1 MKFDFKEKDSC
12 GVGFIAS
19 RGLPPT
25 HGMTLKILEC
35 LSNLDHRG
43 AKFADGTGDG
53 AGVLTEIPYELLN
66 AELKERNITL
76 GKGKKLGLISCFFDP
91 KELNE
96 SKDLIQK
103 KLIDFKI
110 DLLYW
115 RKVPTDKEILG
126 TLAKQSKPAI
136 FHAVISSDEKNDKQ
150 FEKTLYLF
158 RKSLEREISNHKF
171 LNIHINSCS
180 SRTVVYKGLFTATQ
194 ASDFYWDLRNPLF
207 KTRFGIFHQRFSTN
221 TSSTWDKAQPL
232 RMLAHNGEINTIT
245 SNYSWMQARE
255 VDATSSFWK
264 EEIDTIKPF
273 IDESISDSGQLDN
286 AVELLVQSGRTLA
299 HAQEM
304 LIPSAWENNP
314 RFTEDEK
321 AFYQYHSFLSEPWD
335 GPAAIVASDGLDI
348 IAGLDRSGLRPMR
361 WMVSDRYILAASEVG
376 ICPSVEAGAYKT
388 AQLEPGQT
396 IRYRIN
402 DDELLD
408 EKEVIQKLSKKNPY
422 KDWVNSKPL
431 KVDTQ
436 FSNLKDDSIDED
448 LLSKYF
454 DYTPEEERLM
464 LLPMLKGEVPTG
476 SMGND
481 SPLGIL
487 SSNKP
492 RLSRFFHQL
501 FAQVTNPPIDPIRER
516 FVMSTKTYLG
526 KRGSILKETSQQA
539 NLVTLKS
546 PILNGGTYDKLVS
559 NEFLGKKSEVISFC
573 FNKEEKDLQTALR
586 DICVKVKDSIENKK
600 KSLIILSDRDV
611 KIGESIIPSLL
622 VTGTLHHFLIEN
634 GIRLKASL
642 IVASGEIRDSH
653 DLACHISYGVSAVW
667 PYLALEN
674 VRKLVASEE
683 NIELSIAEAQ
693 ENYTKT
699 LNKGLLKIMSKMGIC
714 TVSSY
719 RGSELFEII
728 GLDEEVIMSAFKY
741 SKSRTEG
748 IGFKAIQ
755 ENLKIYSDESS
766 ENLGGFY
773 KYKKNAEPHI
783 TSPATVLKLQ
793 KAVRSGDREMWSEYL
808 ETLEN
813 RADVQIRDLF
823 TLPDTSQGF
832 DNQNNAPSIESIYK
846 KFTVSSMSLGAL
858 SEEAH
863 QALAI
868 AMNRLGAKSGSGEG
882 GEDPL
887 RYNTEKNSKIKQIAS
902 GRFGVTPDYLA
913 SAEEFQIKM
922 AQGSKPGEGGQLPGF
937 KVDSHIAKLRH
948 TNEGITLISPP
959 PHHDI
964 YSIEDLAQLIYD
976 LKTFNPNNPVN
987 VKLVSEPG
995 VGTIAVGV
1003 AKAGADVITI
1013 AGSDGGTGASPWTS
1027 IKHAGSPWELGLS
1040 ETHQALVMN
1049 NMREKVLL
1057 EVDGGL
1063 RSAKDVVIAATL
1075 GADRFG
1081 FGTLPLLALGCKM
1094 VRQCHENTCP
1104 VGIATQDE
1112 NLRAKFT
1119 GAPEQVMQL
1128 FQFLAEDVQ
1137 EYLQIFNVS
1146 ELEDLIGHA
1155 DLLGLKVL
1163 DNNLPSSLHKLLVN
1177 AVPEKKHPGFIKHDE
1192 GRLSRRITSEVVKSL
1207 NANKS
1212 SFLQYPISNEDRSIG
1227 ARLSGEISINKLSQK
1242 LKENPSL
1249 ISLSGSAG
1257 QSFGAFIR
1265 DGINLKL
1272 TGSANDYVGKGM
1284 GGGSITIIPQ
1294 GKKMQ
1299 GAYHAAGNAIL
1310 YGATGGQLFISGRV
1324 GQRFGVRNS
1333 GAIAVVE
1340 GCSAH
1345 AAEYMT
1351 GGTLVILG
1359 EIGFNFAAGM
1369 TGGKVIVLNT
1379 QKSFD
1384 QYISESAPS
1393 SHDLNEIDSLDLKTL
1408 LEKHV
1413 SQTGSELATKL
1424 LSKEDAWHKIFTVF
1438 GGIAEI
1444 SDKNCNRPDGDPLGV
1459 ISAAEHFGDMVSNKF
1474 DGKL

>member
-1 MKFDFKEKDSC
+1 MGFNFEEKDSC

-53 AGVLTEIPYELLN
+53 AGVLTEIPYELIN
-66 AELKERNITL
+66 AELKERGITL
-76 GKGKKLGLISCFFDP
+76 NKEERIGLISCFFDP
-91 KELNE
+91 KEVNE
-96 SKDLIQK
+96 SKEIIQK
-103 KLIDFKI
+103 KFEGYNIN
-110 DLLYW
+110 LLYW
-115 RKVPTDKEILG
+115 RKVPTDKEVLG

-136 FHAVISSDEKNDKQ
+136 FQAVISSKEKNEKI

-158 RKSLEREISNHKF
+158 RKSLEKEISNHKF

-255 VDATSSFWK
+255 VDATSNFWK
-264 EEIDTIKPF
+264 DDINTLKPF
-273 IDESISDSGQLDN
+273 IDENISDSGQLDN

-304 LIPSAWENNP
+304 LMPSAWENNP

-396 IRYRIN
+396 IRYRIK

-422 KDWVNSKPL
+422 KEWVNSKPL
-431 KVDTQ
+431 IVDTK
-436 FSNLKDDSIDED
+436 FSNSEDRSIDIE

-539 NLVTLKS
+539 NLISLNS
-546 PILNGGTYDKLVS
+546 PILSGDTYDKLIS

-573 FNKEEKDLQTALR
+573 FNKEEIDIESALKK
-586 DICVKVKDSIENKK
+586 ICEKVEKSITDKN
-600 KSLIILSDRDV
+600 KSLIILSDKDLKKGNSV
-611 KIGESIIPSLL
+611 LPSLL
-622 VTGTLHHFLIEN
+622 VVGTLHHYLIDK

-642 IVASGEIRDSH
+642 IVASGEIRDAH
-653 DLACHISYGVSAVW
+653 DLACHISYGASAVW

-674 VRKLVASEE
+674 VRKLAE
-683 NIELSIAEAQ
+683 NTPDLGISVSEAQ

-728 GLDEEVIMSAFKY
+728 GLDKSVITNAFKY

-748 IGFKAIQ
+748 IGYEALGKQI
-755 ENLKIYSDESS
+755 KICSDEVSV
-766 ENLGGFY
+766 ELGGFY
-773 KYKKNAEPHI
+773 KYKKNAEPHV
-783 TSPATVLKLQ
+783 TSPATVLRLQ
-793 KAVRSGDREMWSEYL
+793 KAVRSGDREIWLNYL
-808 ETLEN
+808 ETLED
-813 RADVQIRDLF
+813 RPDVQIRDLF
-823 TLPDTSQGF
+823 TLPDTTQGYENKNETSSLEEIF
-832 DNQNNAPSIESIYK
+832 K

-868 AMNRLGAKSGSGEG
+868 AMNRLGGKSGSGEG
-882 GEDPL
+882 GEDPI
-887 RYNTEKNSKIKQIAS
+887 RYDTEKNSKIKQIAS

-913 SAEEFQIKM
+913 SADEFQIKM

-948 TNEGITLISPP
+948 TSEGVTLISPP

-976 LKTFNPNNPVN
+976 LKTFNPTNPVN

-1003 AKAGADVITI
+1003 AKAGADIITI

-1040 ETHQALVMN
+1040 ETHQALVIN
-1049 NMREKVLL
+1049 NMRDKVLL

-1063 RSAKDVVIAATL
+1063 RSAKDVIIASTL

-1112 NLRAKFT
+1112 NLRAKFN

-1128 FQFLAEDVQ
+1128 FTFLAEDVQ
-1137 EYLQIFNVS
+1137 NYLKLFNVDK
-1146 ELEDLIGHA
+1146 LDDLIGHA

-1177 AVPEKKHPGFIKHDE
+1177 AVSEKKHPGFIRHDE
-1192 GRLSRRITSEVVKSL
+1192 GRLSRRITSEVIKSL
-1207 NANKS
+1207 NAKKS

-1227 ARLSGEISINKLSQK
+1227 ARLSGEISINKLNNQIEK
-1242 LKENPSL
+1242 FPSL

-1299 GAYHAAGNAIL
+1299 GAYHAAGNALL

-1359 EIGFNFAAGM
+1359 EIGFNFGAGM

-1379 QKSFD
+1379 QKSFN
-1384 QYISESAPS
+1384 QYISKSAPT
-1393 SHDLNEIDSLDLKTL
+1393 SHALNEIDSLDLKTL

-1413 SQTGSELATKL
+1413 EQTGSELAVKL
-1424 LSKEDAWHKIFTVF
+1424 LTKEDSWHKMFTVF

-1444 SDKNCNRPDGDPLGV
+1444 TDKKDTSV
-1459 ISAAEHFGDMVSNKF
+1459 ETKVSALD
-1474 DGKL
+1474 

>member
-683 NIELSIAEAQ
+683 NIEFSIAEAQ

-1444 SDKNCNRPDGDPLGV
+1444 SDKKQISIKNK
-1459 ISAAEHFGDMVSNKF
+1459 ISALD
-1474 DGKL
+1474 

>member
-1 MKFDFKEKDSC
+1 MGFDFSEKDSC
-12 GVGFIAS
+12 GVGFISS

-66 AELKERNITL
+66 VELNERNITL
-76 GKGKKLGLISCFFDP
+76 GKGKKLGLISCFFEP

-96 SKDLIQK
+96 SKEIIEK

-110 DLLYW
+110 NLLYW
-115 RKVPTDKEILG
+115 RTVPTDKEILG

-136 FHAVISSDEKNDKQ
+136 FHAVISSEEKNEKN

-158 RKSLEREISNHKF
+158 RKSLEKEITNHKF

-255 VDATSSFWK
+255 VDASSSFWK
-264 EEIDTIKPF
+264 DDINTLKPF
-273 IDESISDSGQLDN
+273 IDENISDSGQLDN

-304 LIPSAWENNP
+304 LMPSAWENNP

-321 AFYQYHSFLSEPWD
+321 AFYQYHSFLTEPWD
-335 GPAAIVASDGLDI
+335 GPAAIIASDGLDI

-396 IRYRIN
+396 IRYRIK

-408 EKEVIQKLSKKNPY
+408 EKEVIQKLSQKNPY
-422 KDWVNSKPL
+422 KEWVNSKPL
-431 KVDTQ
+431 NVDTQ
-436 FSNLKDDSIDED
+436 FSNVEDISIDTD

-454 DYTPEEERLM
+454 DYTPEEERLI

-539 NLVTLKS
+539 NLVSLKT
-546 PILNGGTYDKLVS
+546 PILSGGTYDKLTS
-559 NEFLGKKSEVISFC
+559 SEFLGKKSKVINIC
-573 FNKEEKDLQTALR
+573 FNKQEIDIQSALKN
-586 DICVKVKDSIENKK
+586 ICEQVENAIIKKK
-600 KSLIILSDRDV
+600 KSLIILSDKDLKKGDSV
-611 KIGESIIPSLL
+611 LPSLL
-622 VTGTLHHFLIEN
+622 VVGKLHHYLIDR
-634 GIRLKASL
+634 GIRLQASL
-642 IVASGEIRDSH
+642 IVASGEIRDAH
-653 DLACHISYGVSAVW
+653 DLACHIAYGASAVW
-667 PYLALEN
+667 PYLALEK
-674 VRKLVASEE
+674 VRNLAKNTPDLGF
-683 NIELSIAEAQ
+683 SISEAQ
-693 ENYTKT
+693 ENYTNT
-699 LNKGLLKIMSKMGIC
+699 LNKGLLKIMSKMGVC

-728 GLDEEVIMSAFKY
+728 GLDEEIILDAFKY
-741 SKSRTEG
+741 AKRRTEG
-748 IGFKAIQ
+748 IGYDKL
-755 ENLKIYSDESS
+755 ENQIKICSDEDNK
-766 ENLGGFY
+766 NLGGFY
-773 KYKKNAEPHI
+773 KYKKNAEPHV
-783 TSPATVLKLQ
+783 TSPATVLRLQ
-793 KAVRSGDREMWSEYL
+793 KAVRSGDREIWLDYL
-808 ETLEN
+808 EVLED
-813 RADVQIRDLF
+813 RPDVQIRDLF
-823 TLPDTSQGF
+823 TLPDTSEGYE
-832 DNQNNAPSIESIYK
+832 NQNISPIDDIFK

-868 AMNRLGAKSGSGEG
+868 AMNRLGGKSGSGEG

-937 KVDSHIAKLRH
+937 KVDAHIAKLRH
-948 TNEGITLISPP
+948 TSVGVTLISPP

-976 LKTFNPNNPVN
+976 LKTFNPNTPVN

-1003 AKAGADVITI
+1003 AKAGADIITI

-1040 ETHQALVMN
+1040 EAHQALVLN
-1049 NMREKVLL
+1049 NMRDKVLL

-1063 RSAKDVVIAATL
+1063 RSAKDVIIAATL

-1112 NLRAKFT
+1112 NLRAKFN
-1119 GAPEQVMQL
+1119 GAPEQVIQL
-1128 FQFLAEDVQ
+1128 FNFLAEDVQ
-1137 EYLQIFNVS
+1137 KYLQLFNVDK
-1146 ELEDLIGHA
+1146 LDDLIGHA

-1163 DNNLPSSLHKLLVN
+1163 DNKLPSSLHKLLVN
-1177 AVPEKKHPGFIKHDE
+1177 AVSEKKHPGFIRHDE
-1192 GRLSRRITSEVVKSL
+1192 GRLSRRITSEVIKSL
-1207 NANKS
+1207 NAKKT

-1227 ARLSGEISINKLSQK
+1227 ARISGEISINKLNKQIEK
-1242 LKENPSL
+1242 YPAF

-1294 GKKMQ
+1294 GRKMQ
-1299 GAYHAAGNAIL
+1299 GAYHAAGNVLL

-1359 EIGFNFAAGM
+1359 EIGFNFGAGM

-1379 QKSFD
+1379 QKSFN
-1384 QYISESAPS
+1384 QYISKSAPT
-1393 SHDLNEIDSLDLKTL
+1393 SHALNEIDSLDLKTL

-1413 SQTGSELATKL
+1413 EQTGSELASKL
-1424 LSKEDAWHKIFTVF
+1424 LTKEDSWCKVFTVF
-1438 GGIAEI
+1438 GGIAQITDQKEI
-1444 SDKNCNRPDGDPLGV
+1444 NIASK
-1459 ISAAEHFGDMVSNKF
+1459 ISALD
-1474 DGKL
+1474 

>member
-103 KLIDFKI
+103 KLVDFKI

-136 FHAVISSDEKNDKQ
+136 FHAVISSDEKNNKQ

-622 VTGTLHHFLIEN
+622 VTGTLHHFLIEK

-653 DLACHISYGVSAVW
+653 DLACHISYGASAVW

-674 VRKLVASEE
+674 VRKLVASEQ

-728 GLDEEVIMSAFKY
+728 GLDEEVIKSAFKY
-741 SKSRTEG
+741 SKRRTEG

-976 LKTFNPNNPVN
+976 LKTFNPSNPVN

-1155 DLLGLKVL
+1155 NLLGLKVL

-1444 SDKNCNRPDGDPLGV
+1444 NDKKQISLKNK
-1459 ISAAEHFGDMVSNKF
+1459 ISALD
-1474 DGKL
+1474 

>member
-1 MKFDFKEKDSC
+1 MGFDFTEKDSC

-53 AGVLTEIPYELLN
+53 AGVLTEIPYELIN
-66 AELKERNITL
+66 AELKERDITL
-76 GKGKKLGLISCFFDP
+76 GKGKKLGLISCFFEA

-96 SKDLIQK
+96 SKEIIEK
-103 KLIDFKI
+103 KLSDFKI

-115 RKVPTDKEILG
+115 RKVPTDKEVLG

-136 FHAVISSDEKNDKQ
+136 FHAVISSDEKNEKI

-158 RKSLEREISNHKF
+158 RKALEKEISNHKF

-245 SNYSWMQARE
+245 ANYSWMQARE

-264 EEIDTIKPF
+264 DDINTLKPF
-273 IDESISDSGQLDN
+273 IDEDISDSGQLDN

-304 LIPSAWENNP
+304 LMPSAWENNP
-314 RFTEDEK
+314 RFTDDEK
-321 AFYQYHSFLSEPWD
+321 AFYQYHSFLTEPWD

-408 EKEVIQKLSKKNPY
+408 EKEVIQKLSIKNPY
-422 KDWVNSKPL
+422 KEWVNSKPL
-431 KVDTQ
+431 NVDTE
-436 FSNLKDDSIDED
+436 FSDLEDKSIDID
-448 LLSKYF
+448 LLSSYF
-454 DYTPEEERLM
+454 DYTPEEQRLI
-464 LLPMLKGEVPTG
+464 LLPMLKGDVPTG

-487 SSNKP
+487 SKNKP

-539 NLVTLKS
+539 NLVALNS
-546 PILNGGTYDKLVS
+546 PILSGGTYDKLTS
-559 NEFLGKKSEVISFC
+559 NEVLGKKSEVINYC
-573 FNKEEKDLQTALR
+573 FNKSDTDMESALKKLCEKAEE
-586 DICVKVKDSIENKK
+586 SIINKK
-600 KSLIILSDRDV
+600 KSLIILSDKDL
-611 KIGESIIPSLL
+611 KIGESVIPSLL
-622 VTGTLHHFLIEN
+622 VIGTLHHYLIKK
-634 GIRLKASL
+634 GIRLQASL
-642 IVASGEIRDSH
+642 IIASGEIRDAH
-653 DLACHISYGVSAVW
+653 DLACHISYGASAVW

-674 VRKLVASEE
+674 VRKLALTTPDLGISVS
-683 NIELSIAEAQ
+683 EAQ
-693 ENYTKT
+693 ENYTQT

-728 GLDEEVIMSAFKY
+728 GLNKTLISDAFTY

-748 IGFKAIQ
+748 IGYKELESQI
-755 ENLKIYSDESS
+755 KICS
-766 ENLGGFY
+766 EEVTQDLGGFY
-773 KYKKNAEPHI
+773 KYKKNAEPHV
-783 TSPATVLKLQ
+783 TSPATVLRLQ
-793 KAVRSGDREMWSEYL
+793 KAVRSADRDIWLDYL
-808 ETLEN
+808 QTLED
-813 RADVQIRDLF
+813 RPDVQIRDLF
-823 TLPDTSQGF
+823 TLPDSTEGYE
-832 DNQNNAPSIESIYK
+832 NQKIASLDEIYQ

-882 GEDPL
+882 GEDPA
-887 RYNTEKNSKIKQIAS
+887 RYDNEKNSKIKQIAS

-948 TNEGITLISPP
+948 TTEGITLISPP

-976 LKTFNPNNPVN
+976 LKTFNPNTPVN

-1003 AKAGADVITI
+1003 AKAGADIITI

-1040 ETHQALVMN
+1040 ETHQALVVN
-1049 NMREKVLL
+1049 NMRDKVLL

-1063 RSAKDVVIAATL
+1063 RSAKDVIIAATL

-1112 NLRAKFT
+1112 NLRAKFN

-1128 FQFLAEDVQ
+1128 FTFLAEDVQ
-1137 EYLQIFNVS
+1137 KYLQLFNVNK
-1146 ELEDLIGHA
+1146 LDDLIGHA

-1163 DNNLPSSLHKLLVN
+1163 NNNLPSSLHKLLVN
-1177 AVPEKKHPGFIKHDE
+1177 AVPEKKHPGFIRHDE
-1192 GRLSRRITSEVVKSL
+1192 GRLSRRITSEVIKSL
-1207 NANKS
+1207 NADKE

-1227 ARLSGEISINKLSQK
+1227 ARLSGEVSINKLNKQIEK
-1242 LKENPSL
+1242 NPSL

-1299 GAYHAAGNAIL
+1299 GAYHAAGNALL

-1359 EIGFNFAAGM
+1359 EIGFNFGAGM

-1379 QKSFD
+1379 QKSFN
-1384 QYISESAPS
+1384 QYISKSAPT
-1393 SHDLNEIDSLDLKTL
+1393 SHVLNEIDSLDLKTL
-1408 LEKHV
+1408 LQKHIE
-1413 SQTGSELATKL
+1413 QTGSELASKL
-1424 LSKEDAWHKIFTVF
+1424 LTKEESWHKIFTVF

-1444 SDKNCNRPDGDPLGV
+1444 TEKKEININ
-1459 ISAAEHFGDMVSNKF
+1459 NKVKAL
-1474 DGKL
+1474 D

>member
-832 DNQNNAPSIESIYK
+832 DNQNNAPSIESIYE

-964 YSIEDLAQLIYD
+964 YSIDDLAQLIYD

-1444 SDKNCNRPDGDPLGV
+1444 SDKKQISLKNK
-1459 ISAAEHFGDMVSNKF
+1459 ISALD
-1474 DGKL
+1474 

>member
-1207 NANKS
+1207 NANQS

-1444 SDKNCNRPDGDPLGV
+1444 SDKKQISLKNK
-1459 ISAAEHFGDMVSNKF
+1459 ISALD
-1474 DGKL
+1474 

>member
-1 MKFDFKEKDSC
+1 MEFDFKEKDSC

-653 DLACHISYGVSAVW
+653 DLACHISYGASAVW

-674 VRKLVASEE
+674 VRKLVASEQ

-1003 AKAGADVITI
+1003 AKAGADIITI

-1444 SDKNCNRPDGDPLGV
+1444 SDKKQISLKNK
-1459 ISAAEHFGDMVSNKF
+1459 ISALD
-1474 DGKL
+1474 

>member
-1 MKFDFKEKDSC
+1 MGFNFEEKDSC

-53 AGVLTEIPYELLN
+53 AGVLTEIPYELIN
-66 AELKERNITL
+66 AELKERGITL
-76 GKGKKLGLISCFFDP
+76 DKEEKIGLISCFFDP
-91 KELNE
+91 KEVNE
-96 SKDLIQK
+96 SKEIIQNK
-103 KLIDFKI
+103 FEGFNIN
-110 DLLYW
+110 LLYW

-136 FHAVISSDEKNDKQ
+136 FQAVISSKEKNEKT

-158 RKSLEREISNHKF
+158 RKSLEKEISNHKF

-255 VDATSSFWK
+255 VDATSNFWK
-264 EEIDTIKPF
+264 DDISTLKPF
-273 IDESISDSGQLDN
+273 IDENISDSGQLDN

-304 LIPSAWENNP
+304 LMPSAWENNP

-396 IRYRIN
+396 IRYRIK

-422 KDWVNSKPL
+422 KEWVNSKPL
-431 KVDTQ
+431 IVDTK
-436 FSNLKDDSIDED
+436 FSNSEDTSIDIE

-539 NLVTLKS
+539 NLISLKS
-546 PILNGGTYDKLVS
+546 PILSGGTYDKLIS
-559 NEFLGKKSEVISFC
+559 SEFLGKKSQVISFC
-573 FNKEEKDLQTALR
+573 FNKEEIDIESALKK
-586 DICVKVKDSIENKK
+586 ICEKVEKSITEKN
-600 KSLIILSDRDV
+600 KSLIILSDKDLV
-611 KIGESIIPSLL
+611 KGSSVLPSLL
-622 VTGTLHHFLIEN
+622 VVGTLHHYLIDK

-642 IVASGEIRDSH
+642 IVASGEIRDAH
-653 DLACHISYGVSAVW
+653 DLACHISYGASAVW

-674 VRKLVASEE
+674 VRKLAE
-683 NIELSIAEAQ
+683 NTPDLGISVSEAQ

-728 GLDEEVIMSAFKY
+728 GLDKSVITNAFKY

-748 IGFKAIQ
+748 IGYEALGEQI
-755 ENLKIYSDESS
+755 KICSDEASVD
-766 ENLGGFY
+766 LGGFY
-773 KYKKNAEPHI
+773 KYKKNAEPHV
-783 TSPATVLKLQ
+783 TSPATVLRLQ
-793 KAVRSGDREMWSEYL
+793 KAVRSGDREIWLNYL
-808 ETLEN
+808 ETLED
-813 RADVQIRDLF
+813 RPDVQIRDLF
-823 TLPDTSQGF
+823 TLPDTTQGYENKNETSSLEEIF
-832 DNQNNAPSIESIYK
+832 K

-868 AMNRLGAKSGSGEG
+868 AMNRLGGKSGSGEG
-882 GEDPL
+882 GEDPI
-887 RYNTEKNSKIKQIAS
+887 RYDTEKNSKIKQIAS

-913 SAEEFQIKM
+913 SADEFQIKM

-948 TNEGITLISPP
+948 TSEGITLISPP

-976 LKTFNPNNPVN
+976 LKTFNPSNPVN

-1003 AKAGADVITI
+1003 AKAGADIITI

-1040 ETHQALVMN
+1040 ETHQALVIN
-1049 NMREKVLL
+1049 NMRDKVLL

-1063 RSAKDVVIAATL
+1063 RSAKDVIIASTL

-1112 NLRAKFT
+1112 NLRAKFN

-1128 FQFLAEDVQ
+1128 FTFLAEDVQ
-1137 EYLQIFNVS
+1137 NYLKLFNVDK
-1146 ELEDLIGHA
+1146 LDDLIGHA

-1177 AVPEKKHPGFIKHDE
+1177 AVSEKKHPGFIRHDE
-1192 GRLSRRITSEVVKSL
+1192 GRLSRRITSEVIKSL
-1207 NANKS
+1207 NAKKS

-1227 ARLSGEISINKLSQK
+1227 ARLSGEISINKLNNQIEK
-1242 LKENPSL
+1242 FPSL

-1299 GAYHAAGNAIL
+1299 GAYHAAGNALL

-1359 EIGFNFAAGM
+1359 EIGFNFGAGM

-1379 QKSFD
+1379 QKSFN
-1384 QYISESAPS
+1384 QYISKSAPT
-1393 SHDLNEIDSLDLKTL
+1393 SHALNEIDSLDLKTL

-1413 SQTGSELATKL
+1413 EQTGSELAVKL
-1424 LSKEDAWHKIFTVF
+1424 LTKEDSWHKMFTVF

-1444 SDKNCNRPDGDPLGV
+1444 TDKKDTSV
-1459 ISAAEHFGDMVSNKF
+1459 ETKVSALD
-1474 DGKL
+1474 

>member
-832 DNQNNAPSIESIYK
+832 DNQNNAPSIESIYE

-1444 SDKNCNRPDGDPLGV
+1444 SDKKQISIKNK
-1459 ISAAEHFGDMVSNKF
+1459 ISALD
-1474 DGKL
+1474 

>member
-1 MKFDFKEKDSC
+1 MGFNFEEKDSC

-53 AGVLTEIPYELLN
+53 AGVLTEIPYELIN
-66 AELKERNITL
+66 AELKERGITL
-76 GKGKKLGLISCFFDP
+76 NKEERIGLISCFFDP
-91 KELNE
+91 KEVNE
-96 SKDLIQK
+96 SKEIIQK
-103 KLIDFKI
+103 KFEGYKI
-110 DLLYW
+110 NLLYW
-115 RKVPTDKEILG
+115 RKVPTDKEVLG

-136 FHAVISSDEKNDKQ
+136 FQAVISSKEKNEKI

-158 RKSLEREISNHKF
+158 RKSLEKEISNHKF

-255 VDATSSFWK
+255 VDATSNFWK
-264 EEIDTIKPF
+264 DDINTLKPF
-273 IDESISDSGQLDN
+273 IDENISDSGQLDN

-304 LIPSAWENNP
+304 LMPSAWENNP

-396 IRYRIN
+396 IRYRIK

-422 KDWVNSKPL
+422 KEWVNSKPL
-431 KVDTQ
+431 IVDTK
-436 FSNLKDDSIDED
+436 FSNSEDRSIDIE

-539 NLVTLKS
+539 NLISLNS
-546 PILNGGTYDKLVS
+546 PILSGDTYDKLIS

-573 FNKEEKDLQTALR
+573 FNKEEIDIESALKK
-586 DICVKVKDSIENKK
+586 ICEKVEKSITDKN
-600 KSLIILSDRDV
+600 KSLIILSDKDLKKGNSV
-611 KIGESIIPSLL
+611 LPSLL
-622 VTGTLHHFLIEN
+622 VVGTLHHYLIDK

-642 IVASGEIRDSH
+642 IVASGEIRDAH
-653 DLACHISYGVSAVW
+653 DLACHISYGASAVW

-674 VRKLVASEE
+674 VRKLAE
-683 NIELSIAEAQ
+683 NTPDLGISVSEAQ

-728 GLDEEVIMSAFKY
+728 GLDKSVITNAFKY

-748 IGFKAIQ
+748 IGYEALGKQI
-755 ENLKIYSDESS
+755 KICSDEVSV
-766 ENLGGFY
+766 ELGGFY
-773 KYKKNAEPHI
+773 KYKKNAEPHV
-783 TSPATVLKLQ
+783 TSPATVLRLQ
-793 KAVRSGDREMWSEYL
+793 KAVRSGDREIWLNYL
-808 ETLEN
+808 ETLED
-813 RADVQIRDLF
+813 RPDVQIRDLF
-823 TLPDTSQGF
+823 TLPDTTQGYENKNETSSLEEIF
-832 DNQNNAPSIESIYK
+832 K

-868 AMNRLGAKSGSGEG
+868 AMNRLGGKSGSGEG
-882 GEDPL
+882 GEDPI
-887 RYNTEKNSKIKQIAS
+887 RYDTEKNSKIKQIAS

-913 SAEEFQIKM
+913 SADEFQIKM

-948 TNEGITLISPP
+948 TSEGVTLISPP

-976 LKTFNPNNPVN
+976 LKTFNPTNPVN

-1003 AKAGADVITI
+1003 AKAGADIITI

-1040 ETHQALVMN
+1040 ETHQALVIN
-1049 NMREKVLL
+1049 NMRDKVLL

-1063 RSAKDVVIAATL
+1063 RSAKDVIIASTL

-1112 NLRAKFT
+1112 NLRAKFN

-1128 FQFLAEDVQ
+1128 FTFLAEDVQ
-1137 EYLQIFNVS
+1137 NYLKLFNVDK
-1146 ELEDLIGHA
+1146 LDDLIGHA

-1177 AVPEKKHPGFIKHDE
+1177 AVSEKKHPGFIRHDE
-1192 GRLSRRITSEVVKSL
+1192 GRLSRRITSEVIKSL
-1207 NANKS
+1207 NAKKS

-1227 ARLSGEISINKLSQK
+1227 ARLSGEISINKLNNQIEK
-1242 LKENPSL
+1242 FPSL

-1299 GAYHAAGNAIL
+1299 GAYHAAGNALL

-1340 GCSAH
+1340 GCRAH

-1359 EIGFNFAAGM
+1359 EIGFNFGAGM

-1379 QKSFD
+1379 QKSFN
-1384 QYISESAPS
+1384 QYISKSAPT
-1393 SHDLNEIDSLDLKTL
+1393 SHALNEIDSLDLKTL

-1413 SQTGSELATKL
+1413 EQTGSELAVKL
-1424 LSKEDAWHKIFTVF
+1424 LTKEDSWHKMFTVF

-1444 SDKNCNRPDGDPLGV
+1444 TDKKDTSV
-1459 ISAAEHFGDMVSNKF
+1459 ETKVSALD
-1474 DGKL
+1474 

>member
-573 FNKEEKDLQTALR
+573 FNKEEIDLQTALR
-586 DICVKVKDSIENKK
+586 DICIKVKDSIENKK

-1444 SDKNCNRPDGDPLGV
+1444 SDKKQISLKNK
-1459 ISAAEHFGDMVSNKF
+1459 ISALD
-1474 DGKL
+1474 

>member
-653 DLACHISYGVSAVW
+653 DLACYISYGVSAVW

-1444 SDKNCNRPDGDPLGV
+1444 SDKKQISLKNK
-1459 ISAAEHFGDMVSNKF
+1459 ISALD
-1474 DGKL
+1474 

>member
-683 NIELSIAEAQ
+683 NIEFSIAEAQ

-1444 SDKNCNRPDGDPLGV
+1444 SDKKQISLKNK
-1459 ISAAEHFGDMVSNKF
+1459 ISALD
-1474 DGKL
+1474 

>member
-207 KTRFGIFHQRFSTN
+207 KTRYGIFHQRFSTN

-264 EEIDTIKPF
+264 EEIETIKPF

-361 WMVSDRYILAASEVG
+361 WMVSDRYVLAASEVG

-436 FSNLKDDSIDED
+436 FSNLKDESIDED

-539 NLVTLKS
+539 NLVTLKT

-573 FNKEEKDLQTALR
+573 FNKEEKDLQTALN

-674 VRKLVASEE
+674 VRKLVESEQ

-728 GLDEEVIMSAFKY
+728 GLDKEVIMSAFKY

-793 KAVRSGDREMWSEYL
+793 KAVRSGDRELWSEYL
-808 ETLEN
+808 DTLEN

-832 DNQNNAPSIESIYK
+832 DNQNKAPSIESIYK

-863 QALAI
+863 QALAV

-976 LKTFNPNNPVN
+976 LKTFNPSNPVN

-1003 AKAGADVITI
+1003 AKAGADIITI

-1049 NMREKVLL
+1049 NMRDKVLL

-1177 AVPEKKHPGFIKHDE
+1177 AVPEKKHPGFIKHEE

-1227 ARLSGEISINKLSQK
+1227 ARLSGEISINNLSQK
-1242 LKENPSL
+1242 LQENPSF

-1379 QKSFD
+1379 QKSFE

-1424 LSKEDAWHKIFTVF
+1424 LSKEDSWHKIFTVF

-1444 SDKNCNRPDGDPLGV
+1444 SDKKQISLKNK
-1459 ISAAEHFGDMVSNKF
+1459 ISALD
-1474 DGKL
+1474 

>member
-1 MKFDFKEKDSC
+1 MGFDFSERDSC

-53 AGVLTEIPYELLN
+53 AGVLTEIPYELIN
-66 AELKERNITL
+66 AELKERDITL
-76 GKGKKLGLISCFFDP
+76 GKGKKLGLISCFFEA

-96 SKDLIQK
+96 SKEIIEK
-103 KLIDFKI
+103 KLSDFKI

-126 TLAKQSKPAI
+126 TLAKKSKPAI
-136 FHAVISSDEKNDKQ
+136 FHAVISSEEKNEKI

-158 RKSLEREISNHKF
+158 RKSLEKEISNHKF

-255 VDATSSFWK
+255 VDATSTFWK
-264 EEIDTIKPF
+264 DDIETLKPF
-273 IDESISDSGQLDN
+273 IDEDISDSGQLDN

-304 LIPSAWENNP
+304 LMPSAWENNP

-321 AFYQYHSFLSEPWD
+321 AFYQYHSFLTEPWD

-396 IRYRIN
+396 IRYRIK

-408 EKEVIQKLSKKNPY
+408 EKEVIQKLSQKNPY
-422 KDWVNSKPL
+422 KEWVNSKPL
-431 KVDTQ
+431 NVDTK
-436 FSNLKDDSIDED
+436 FSDVEDKSLNLS
-448 LLSKYF
+448 LLSTYF
-454 DYTPEEERLM
+454 DYTPEEERLI

-487 SSNKP
+487 SKNKP

-526 KRGSILKETSQQA
+526 RRGSILKETSQQA
-539 NLVTLKS
+539 NLITLKS
-546 PILNGGTYDKLVS
+546 PILNGGTYDKLIS
-559 NEFLGKKSEVISFC
+559 DEFLGKKSEVINFC
-573 FNKEEKDLQTALR
+573 YNKAEQAIESALKELCEK
-586 DICVKVKDSIENKK
+586 VEDSIINKK
-600 KSLIILSDRDV
+600 KSLIILSDKDL
-611 KIGESIIPSLL
+611 KIGESVIPSLL
-622 VTGTLHHFLIEN
+622 VVGTLHHYLIKK
-634 GIRLKASL
+634 GIRLQASL
-642 IVASGEIRDSH
+642 IVASGEIRDAH
-653 DLACHISYGVSAVW
+653 DLACHISYGASAVW

-674 VRKLVASEE
+674 VRKLA
-683 NIELSIAEAQ
+683 LSTPDLGISVAEAQ
-693 ENYTKT
+693 ENYTQT

-728 GLDEEVIMSAFKY
+728 GLDKLIISEAFTY

-748 IGFKAIQ
+748 IGYGEL
-755 ENLKIYSDESS
+755 ENQIKICS
-766 ENLGGFY
+766 EEITQDLGGFY

-783 TSPATVLKLQ
+783 TSPATVLRLQ
-793 KAVRSGDREMWSEYL
+793 KAVRSGDRDIWSDYL
-808 ETLEN
+808 QTLED
-813 RADVQIRDLF
+813 RPDVQIRDLF
-823 TLPDTSQGF
+823 TLPDTTQGYE
-832 DNQNNAPSIESIYK
+832 NQKISTLDEIYQ

-868 AMNRLGAKSGSGEG
+868 AMNRLGGKSGSGEG
-882 GEDPL
+882 GEDPI
-887 RYNTEKNSKIKQIAS
+887 RYDTEKNSKIKQIAS

-948 TNEGITLISPP
+948 TMEGVTLISPP

-976 LKTFNPNNPVN
+976 LKTFNPTNPVN

-1003 AKAGADVITI
+1003 AKAGADIITI

-1040 ETHQALVMN
+1040 ETHQALVLN
-1049 NMREKVLL
+1049 NMRDKVLL

-1063 RSAKDVVIAATL
+1063 RSAKDVIIATTL

-1112 NLRAKFT
+1112 NLRAKFN

-1128 FQFLAEDVQ
+1128 FTFLAEDVQ
-1137 EYLQIFNVS
+1137 KYLRLFNV
-1146 ELEDLIGHA
+1146 EKLDDLIGHA

-1163 DNNLPSSLHKLLVN
+1163 NNNLPSSLHKLLVN
-1177 AVPEKKHPGFIKHDE
+1177 AVAEKKHPGFIKHEE
-1192 GRLSRRITSEVVKSL
+1192 GRLSRRITSEVIKSL
-1207 NANKS
+1207 NANKE

-1227 ARLSGEISINKLSQK
+1227 ARLSGEISINKLNKQIEK
-1242 LKENPSL
+1242 NPCR

-1294 GKKMQ
+1294 GQKMQ
-1299 GAYHAAGNAIL
+1299 GAYHAAGNALL

-1359 EIGFNFAAGM
+1359 DIGFNFGAGM

-1379 QKSFD
+1379 QKSFN
-1384 QYISESAPS
+1384 QYISQSAPT
-1393 SHDLNEIDSLDLKTL
+1393 SHALNEIDSLDLKTL
-1408 LEKHV
+1408 LQKHIE
-1413 SQTGSELATKL
+1413 QTGSELASKL
-1424 LSKEDAWHKIFTVF
+1424 LNKENSWHKIFTVF

-1444 SDKNCNRPDGDPLGV
+1444 TEKEVVNV
-1459 ISAAEHFGDMVSNKF
+1459 ENKIKAL
-1474 DGKL
+1474 D